1 MKYKQIKELLDL
13 IGEYHW
19 YGNDTNNLS
28 LYVFVDHYNMSD
40 FMRLFNGYP
49 SLFDDE
55 GIEMRW
61 KGSYVCISDFDEVL
75 GNVGLDIDEI
85 KEIFDKEPWKQLVM
99 KMWICRNLDDNLTLH
114 NEEPVWYDKIECW
127 SDIVYEFDRRLFP
140 EVTFDNSPMEV
151 ELVIKK

>member
-13 IGEYHW
+13 ISEYHW
-19 YGNDTNNLS
+19 YGNDTMNLS

-40 FMRLFNGYP
+40 FMRLFNDYP

-85 KEIFDKEPWKQLVM
+85 KEIFDKEPWK
-99 KMWICRNLDDNLTLH
+99 
-114 NEEPVWYDKIECW
+114 
-127 SDIVYEFDRRLFP
+127 
-140 EVTFDNSPMEV
+140 
-151 ELVIKK
+151 